1 MTEKSGSLDVKN
13 YVSCATSLTDYSIIR
28 INVSGKKYQTYES
41 TLQRYPDTLL
51 GSPHTREPYYDIT
64 KGEYFFDRHRSCF
77 TSILYYYQ
85 SEGTLIRP
93 VNLSPD
99 VFMQECCFFGIGEEA
114 QKLLGFDEMEAD
126 ELEDELPQNKYQ
138 RMLWEAFE
146 MPTSSWVARILA
158 IISLAVILIS
168 IVVFCI
174 ESLPT
179 LKGMQVWFVI
189 SAVCNTWFTLE
200 YLLRFAA
207 AKNKLNFVK
216 GTLNIVDVLS
226 ILPFY
231 IDLITRSLNAKGG
244 AVEVLRVL
252 RVVRVVRI
260 FKLTRHSRGL
270 YILGHTLKSSRS
282 ELFMLLLFMIMGV
295 ILFASGVYYFENEKN
310 YEQFPS
316 IPHSFWWAIVTMT
329 TVGYGDLSP
338 MTPGGKFIGAMC
350 GVSGVLAIALPVPV
364 IVSNFEYYYKEEL
377 ARQIAE
383 QARQNR
389 KAREEA
395 SNHLPVQMPLTLSS
409 SNSNIDQEILE
420 LKGVKPAHSRQ
431 EVHGNHY
438 SKLSP
443 KTTPSTPRKSVE
455 TTI

>member
-1 MTEKSGSLDVKN
+1 MAGEGDGSVAEK
-13 YVSCATSLTDYSIIR
+13 YVSCPTSLANYSMIR
-28 INVSGKKYQTYES
+28 INVSGKSYQTYES
-41 TLQRYPDTLL
+41 TLERFPDTLL
-51 GSPHTREPYYDIT
+51 GSPDSRGRFYDAS

-93 VNLSPD
+93 INLSPD
-99 VFMQECCFFGIGEEA
+99 VFLQECSFFGLGEEA
-114 QKLLGFDEMEAD
+114 QKILGFGDFEAED
-126 ELEDELPQNKYQ
+126 PEDELPENKYQ
-138 RMLWEAFE
+138 RMVWEAFE
-146 MPTSSWVARILA
+146 SPTSSVVARL
-158 IISLAVILIS
+158 LAVVSLSIILIS

-174 ESLPT
+174 ESLPS
-179 LKGMQVWFVI
+179 LKDMKVWFVI
-189 SAVCNTWFTLE
+189 SAVCNAWFTVE
-200 YLLRFAA
+200 YIIRLAC
-207 AKNKLNFVK
+207 AKNKLTFLK
-216 GTLNIVDVLS
+216 GTLNIIDILS

-231 IDLITRSLNAKGG
+231 IDLIMKSVNATGG
-244 AVEVLRVL
+244 ALEVLRVL

-295 ILFASGVYYFENEKN
+295 ILFASGVYYCENTEN
-310 YEQFPS
+310 TEQFPS

-329 TVGYGDLSP
+329 TVGYGDVSP
-338 MTPGGKFIGAMC
+338 KTNPGKVIGAMC
-350 GVSGVLAIALPVPV
+350 ALSGVLAIALPVPV

-383 QARQNR
+383 QSRQER
-389 KAREEA
+389 RAREENA
-395 SNHLPVQMPLTLSS
+395 NHISLQIPPPLSS
-409 SNSNIDQEILE
+409 SISNIDQEILE

-431 EVHGNHY
+431 DLGNHY

-443 KTTPSTPRKSVE
+443 KTTPSTPRRRVE
-455 TTI
+455 TVL